1 MATGAV
7 GLAPYPLSC
16 RPFRTF
22 NFSQEGGAGSL
33 IHFATPEMGAAK
45 LNVHGYVVG
54 EEEAGAKAL
63 GETDAG
69 AVGGGSEE
77 GDVAKADVALE
88 GTGHPGADAALAGFA
103 DPFEGT
109 GHAAVEGGLDDDVLR
124 AEVVE
129 EFLLVGKTI
138 DADEFLVEGDGY
150 GALAAETRGVVPE
163 ILAHGLLDGMDAER
177 SEFAEAGEGLVGGEG
192 AVGVEAYLERVGR
205 EAGTEEGDEAE
216 FVVPIEGANL
226 ELDAA
231 EAGEDFLLGLLE
243 HSVVGVH
250 PYEAV
255 GGDAFL
261 AAGEGRLIEEG
272 RLAQVVEGGLEGEEE
287 GRISPQAFQPAPQ
300 PLPVRAG
307 CATLPPLPC

>member
-1 MATGAV
+1 MRPTLYHV
-7 GLAPYPLSC
+7 VLSGLS
-16 RPFRTF
+16 TF
-22 NFSQEGGAGSL
+22 PRGGGAGSL
-33 IHFATPEMGAAK
+33 IHFATPQLGAAK
-45 LNVHGYVVG
+45 LYVHGDVVG

-77 GDVAKADVALE
+77 GDVAKAYVALE

-103 DPFEGT
+103 DPFEGA
-109 GHAAVEGGLDDDVLR
+109 GHAAVEGGLNDDVLR

-129 EFLLVGKTI
+129 KALFVLQAI
-138 DADEFLVEGDGY
+138 DADEFFVEGDGY
-150 GALAAETRGVVPE
+150 GALAAEACGVVPE
-163 ILAHGLLDGMDAER
+163 VLAHGLLDGMDAEGG
-177 SEFAEAGEGLVGGEG
+177 EFAEAGEGLIGGEG
-192 AVGVEAYLERVGR
+192 AVGVEAYLEGVGR

-216 FVVPIEGANL
+216 LVVPVEGANL

-255 GGDAFL
+255 GGYAFL
-261 AAGEGRLIEEG
+261 AAGEGGVVEDG
-272 RLAQVVEGGLEGEEE
+272 RLAQVVEG
-287 GRISPQAFQPAPQ
+287 
-300 PLPVRAG
+300 
-307 CATLPPLPC
+307 